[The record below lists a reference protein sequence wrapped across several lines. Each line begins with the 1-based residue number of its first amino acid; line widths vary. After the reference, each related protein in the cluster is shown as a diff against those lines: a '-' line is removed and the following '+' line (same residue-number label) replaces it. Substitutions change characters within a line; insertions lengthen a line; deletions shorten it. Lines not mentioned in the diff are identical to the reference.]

1 MAFYDAA
8 GPTYSGSNVSQEC
21 AGRGGMSEDTG
32 RIHDVEIRRAT
43 IKDIKEILPVWGQ
56 LAGFHSELD
65 PAFTPSPQWP
75 REYGA
80 YLRALINSDDALAV
94 VARERLDVVGYAVGR
109 ITTLP
114 SFFEHRSRGYI
125 HDVFVKPEHRR
136 RGIGR
141 LLVEEILRWLEHRSV
156 TLVELTVA
164 ANNDAIPFW
173 ARLGFRG

>member
-1 MAFYDAA
+1 MMNLPSAFM
-8 GPTYSGSNVSQEC
+8 TL
-21 AGRGGMSEDTG
+21 
-32 RIHDVEIRRAT
+32 EIRRAT

-56 LAGFHSELD
+56 LADFHSELD
-65 PAFTPSPQWP
+65 PAFTPSPHWP

-80 YLRALINSDDALAV
+80 YLRTLISRNDAIAV
-94 VARERLDVVGYAVGR
+94 VARDDLDVVGYAVGR

-114 SFFEHRSRGYI
+114 SFFEHRYRGYI
-125 HDVFVKPEHRR
+125 HDVFVKSEYRR

-141 LLVEEILRWLEHRSV
+141 QLVEEILRWLAQHRV

-173 ARLGFRG
+173 QRLGFHVYMHQMKKELESG